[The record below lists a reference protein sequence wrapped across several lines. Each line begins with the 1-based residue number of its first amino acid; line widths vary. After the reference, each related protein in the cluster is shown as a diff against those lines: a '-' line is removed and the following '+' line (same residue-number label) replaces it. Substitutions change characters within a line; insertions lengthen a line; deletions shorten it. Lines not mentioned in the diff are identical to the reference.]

1 MRTSLGS
8 MARRMAGIV
17 ALGLVVVSCGRDAT
31 TSPSDVAQ
39 VTSSASWRD
48 GGGGGG
54 LVGGLLNGLLR
65 CTPLPEAHAS
75 AWIGREGGTLEIGP
89 HTFTVPAGALDRP
102 VFIRAD
108 APSGHVNLV
117 QFEPQGLRFE
127 RPASLTMS
135 FANCSLLVRLL
146 PQIAYVDDSQNILNF
161 IPSLANLLSRTVT
174 GQVQHFSGYAVAYR
188 R

>member
-54 LVGGLLNGLLR
+54 LVGGLLNGLLSCR
-65 CTPLPEAHAS
+65 PLPEAHAS

-117 QFEPQGLRFE
+117 QFEPEGLRFE

-135 FANCSLLVRLL
+135 FSNCSLVVRLL
-146 PQIAYVDDSQNILNF
+146 PRIAYVDDGLHILSF
-161 IPSLANLLSRTVT
+161 IPSLADLLSRTVT
-174 GQVQHFSGYAVAYR
+174 GDVSHFSGYAVAW
-188 R
+188 

>member
-1 MRTSLGS
+1 MGTSL
-8 MARRMAGIV
+8 MRRVRRMAGMVVI
-17 ALGLVVVSCGRDAT
+17 AAVVVSCGREVPLAPR
-31 TSPSDVAQ
+31 SQVSDVGG
-39 VTSSASWRD
+39 SAK
-48 GGGGGG
+48 
-54 LVGGLLNGLLR
+54 LLGGLLGSLVS
-65 CTPLPEAHAS
+65 CQPLPEAQAS
-75 AWIGREGGTLEIGP
+75 GWIGRDGGTLRVGP